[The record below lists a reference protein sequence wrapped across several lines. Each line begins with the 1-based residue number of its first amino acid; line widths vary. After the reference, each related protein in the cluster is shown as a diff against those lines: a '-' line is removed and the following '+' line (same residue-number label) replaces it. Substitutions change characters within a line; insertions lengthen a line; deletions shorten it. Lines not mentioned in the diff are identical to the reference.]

1 MLFKVLFKN
10 NSEIIIK
17 RVRPTKQVRTLIL
30 FMVLCLAIKH
40 SVQDHEAMSLQTGGD
55 KDK

>member
-30 FMVLCLAIKH
+30 FIVLCLAIKH
-40 SVQDHEAMSLQTGGD
+40 SVQEDEAMSLQTGGD